1 MVLGAPPAATWLLH
15 RSTFH
20 RCAKDSSNEK
30 TDDAADL
37 VGGSMSKLEAFLC
50 VCIFFSFFPVD
61 RGLLS
66 VWLGLELSARRPSC
80 SGAVTGIIE
89 QLLRD
94 TLPLVFA
101 CYGKM
106 RVPEW
111 APVAANPA
119 FSETDGHLFYFFF
132 LNLIF
137 SLSFPLCARITGS
150 AGRSAGIHSAAQQQ
164 EPTNDRHRCFLF
176 ENCFANLFVLFFKF
190 YIKQHIKWVI
200 CAWLNHS
207 EVDMTCLDCV
217 LWGDNPRCDVL
228 FIYLFI
234 FPVDESL
241 KVCHLLSG
249 CLWKLLRHGWEPIT
263 FTYIQPIR
271 RCM

>member
-20 RCAKDSSNEK
+20 RCAKDSSSEE
-30 TDDAADL
+30 DWWCRRPRGWVDEQIRGFF
-37 VGGSMSKLEAFLC
+37 VCVYFFL
-50 VCIFFSFFPVD
+50 FFPVD
-61 RGLLS
+61 GGLLS

-119 FSETDGHLFYFFF
+119 FSETDGHLFYLFF

-150 AGRSAGIHSAAQQQ
+150 AAAQQESTVQ
-164 EPTNDRHRCFLF
+164 LNNKSQQMIVTDVFFLKI
-176 ENCFANLFVLFFKF
+176 ALL
-190 YIKQHIKWVI
+190 
-200 CAWLNHS
+200 
-207 EVDMTCLDCV
+207 
-217 LWGDNPRCDVL
+217 
-228 FIYLFI
+228 IYLFY
-234 FPVDESL
+234 FFNSTL
-241 KVCHLLSG
+241 NSTLSG
-249 CLWKLLRHGWEPIT
+249 SYVPDWIT
-263 FTYIQPIR
+263 LK
-271 RCM
+271 